1 MGVGTAIMRG
11 VKRLVTHP
19 LIRNNSFFFLSTAT
33 VGLANY
39 LLNTSATRHFA
50 PGNYSQFGVVL
61 SLAVILLPLA
71 AAITSA
77 VVRRASFNRVTGAV
91 AETESILRALVRSLT
106 LVFAALLGTTI
117 IFHVAIGHFLHL
129 TTIIPLYFV
138 VVSTYWVFLQ
148 GLLQALLQERGRYG
162 RISAVYI
169 GEGVFRGVVGVSVIV
184 AGLGINVTLA
194 IYMLSAILA
203 TFFLP
208 RPRALWT
215 GERAPYHVLAP
226 LYRDIV
232 PLLLSNIG
240 FSFLTTLDVVLCR
253 RYLSPIVADQYTA
266 IAQMAKFFLAA
277 TSSIAMI
284 TFAEVVKAA
293 HRGEANVRPLGVSLL
308 LIVGLGVPFVLFC
321 LLFGPFVTAFAFGGS
336 FRESGHALWITAT
349 SAFSISLL
357 TLETAYFN
365 ARRWLGY
372 LPVFL
377 LGTAATVAALPLA
390 HHSLR
395 GYAGAY
401 AIATTTLA
409 LLFLLPVFLG
419 LTGRITLGSADE
431 ASPALPEL
439 SDSHAIIGE

>member
-1 MGVGTAIMRG
+1 
-11 VKRLVTHP
+11 VT
-19 LIRNNSFFFLSTAT
+19 F
-33 VGLANY
+33 
-39 LLNTSATRHFA
+39 
-50 PGNYSQFGVVL
+50 
-61 SLAVILLPLA
+61 
-71 AAITSA
+71 
-77 VVRRASFNRVTGAV
+77 
-91 AETESILRALVRSLT
+91 
-106 LVFAALLGTTI
+106 
-117 IFHVAIGHFLHL
+117 IFHAAIGHFLRL
-129 TTIIPLYFV
+129 TTIVPLYFV

-148 GLLQALLQERGRYG
+148 GLLQALLQEQGRYG

-169 GEGVFRGVVGVSVIV
+169 GEGTFRGIVGVSVIV
-184 AGLGINVTLA
+184 AGLGIDVTLA

-215 GERAPYHVLAP
+215 GERAPRRVLAP

-232 PLLLSNIG
+232 PLLFSNIG
-240 FSFLTTLDVVLCR
+240 FSLLTTLDVVLCR
-253 RYLSPIVADQYTA
+253 RYLSPVVADQYTA

-277 TSSIAMI
+277 TGSIAMI
-284 TFAEVVKAA
+284 AFAEVVKAA
-293 HRGEANVRPLGVSLL
+293 HHGEPNARPLGISLA
-308 LIVGLGVPFVLFC
+308 LIAGLGVPFVLFC
-321 LLFGPFVTAFAFGGS
+321 LLFGPFVTAFAFGGA

-377 LGTAATVAALPLA
+377 LGTVAAIAALPLA

-395 GYAGAY
+395 GYAGTY

-419 LTGRITLGSADE
+419 LTGRIALGGAQGMP
-431 ASPALPEL
+431 PALPTQPDPL
-439 SDSHAIIGE
+439 AIVRE